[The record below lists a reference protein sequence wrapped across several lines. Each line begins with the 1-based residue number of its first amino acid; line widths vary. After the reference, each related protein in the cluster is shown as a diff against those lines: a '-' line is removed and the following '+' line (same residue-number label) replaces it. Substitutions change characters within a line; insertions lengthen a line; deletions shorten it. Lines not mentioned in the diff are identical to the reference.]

1 MAVNQFVFPLIV
13 YIQGLSKMAL
23 IYLLYI
29 IVVFYWQIKT
39 LKTGKNTKIKAIGL
53 YVTYMIVPII
63 LYGVVFITLV
73 GIEELTNTAI
83 INEEYARS
91 LLFLIVGGIA
101 VTIVTT
107 LVFSIV
113 VFMMKNK

>member
-1 MAVNQFVFPLIV
+1 
-13 YIQGLSKMAL
+13 MAL

-29 IVVFYWQIKT
+29 AIVFYWQIKI

-53 YVTYMIVPII
+53 YAAYTIMPII
-63 LYGVVFITLV
+63 LYGAVFITLV

-83 INEEYARS
+83 ISEEYARS
-91 LLFLIVGGIA
+91 LLFVIAGGIA

-107 LVFSIV
+107 LILSIV
-113 VFMMKNK
+113 VFVMKNK

>member
-1 MAVNQFVFPLIV
+1 
-13 YIQGLSKMAL
+13 MAL

-29 IVVFYWQIKT
+29 AIVFYWQIKI

-53 YVTYMIVPII
+53 YAAYTIMPII
-63 LYGVVFITLV
+63 LYGAVFITLA

-83 INEEYARS
+83 ISEEYARS
-91 LLFLIVGGIA
+91 LLFVIAGGIA

-107 LVFSIV
+107 LILSIV
-113 VFMMKNK
+113 VFVMKNK